1 MVLTSTLTQHDRPWA
16 DVVATRNG
24 LLLLSGH
31 IVLPGMEGCDVAP
44 HGQALFVGCN
54 WHLRL
59 GHPSLT
65 VMETMI
71 AQGMIPSLTKDERSK
86 VANCEICCAAK
97 MAQGSHK
104 AHTCRNSS
112 HLAKFLVRMFLNM

>member
-1 MVLTSTLTQHDRPWA
+1 
-16 DVVATRNG
+16 
-24 LLLLSGH
+24 
-31 IVLPGMEGCDVAP
+31 MEGCDVAP
-44 HGQALFVGCN
+44 HGHALSVGCN

-59 GHPSLT
+59 GHPGLT

-71 AQGMIPSLTKDERSK
+71 AQGMIPSLTKEERSK

-104 AHTCRNSS
+104 AHTADTEACQKLDMI
-112 HLAKFLVRMFLNM
+112 HLDLVGHDDHGQQAWSIHVFSVWD